1 MTDTTRPTFPPLVI
15 YAISA
20 LITCVLLFV
29 IGLVFWAVIYGV
41 QTLGGTASDADL
53 AQMGAVMSTFVLL
66 AAALTVGQV
75 AIVPLMPVAIGL
87 FVAIGRRVGQSR
99 KLAVWVGFGCAEA
112 FGLWL
117 ALTRDTETLHTV
129 SGHLFLFAIPGA
141 LAGLVFWRTLGRTR
155 RKMGPQV

>member
-41 QTLGGTASDADL
+41 QTLGGGDADL
-53 AQMGAVMSTFVLL
+53 AQMGAVMSTLVLL

-75 AIVPLMPVAIGL
+75 AIVPLMPVAIAL
-87 FVAIGRRVGQSR
+87 FVAIGRKVGQSR
-99 KLAVWVGFGCAEA
+99 RLAVWVGFGCAEA

-117 ALTRDTETLHTV
+117 TLTRDTETLHTA

-141 LAGLVFWRTLGRTR
+141 LAGLVFWRILGRTR

>member
-1 MTDTTRPTFPPLVI
+1 MTDTSRPTFPPLVI

-41 QTLGGTASDADL
+41 QTLGGGDADF
-53 AQMGAVMSTFVLL
+53 AQMGRVMSAVVLF

-75 AIVPLMPVAIGL
+75 AIVPLMPLAIAL
-87 FVAIGRRVGQSR
+87 FVAIGRKVGQSR
-99 KLAVWVGFGCAEA
+99 RLAVLIGFGSAEA

-117 ALTRDTETLHTV
+117 TLTRDTETLHTV

-155 RKMGPQV
+155 KKLGPQA